1 MKNLKHIIF
10 IIILLAI
17 NGPGCKE
24 VYQPPAIQKN
34 PNLLVVDGIIIS
46 GNDSSVI
53 TLSRT
58 RNLTEYSNSIKEL
71 DAQVS
76 VVGESGVEYGFQTE
90 NNGRYVISNLQ
101 LDNSQKYQLKIITS
115 DGNEFRSDLAN
126 VRTSPPIDSVYWSQ
140 DSSLN
145 VRIFLDT
152 HDPTNST
159 TYYRWDYTETWE
171 YQSAYQSTL
180 EYVNGTIIP
189 RPVSNQIFR
198 CYISEPSSSINVA
211 NTTRLSTDIV
221 SKYNVATVPVGSE
234 KISKLYSNQVRQ
246 YAITVDAF
254 NFWQN
259 LKRNTEQLG
268 SLFDL
273 QPFTELGNIHCMNN
287 PAIKC
292 IGFISFSTVQEK
304 RVFIY
309 AGEVAYWNY
318 YPYYGACAMDTV
330 PPAELPKFFQPPGG
344 PYFNSLIGTDNGA
357 VIFSSN
363 LCVDCTDHGGSP
375 IQPPFWP

>member
-1 MKNLKHIIF
+1 M
-10 IIILLAI
+10 
-17 NGPGCKE
+17 NGSGCKE
-24 VYQPPAIQKN
+24 VYQPPAIQNN

-58 RNLTEYSNSIKEL
+58 RNLTEYSNSIKEP

-76 VVGESGVEYGFQTE
+76 VVGESGVEYGFQSE
-90 NNGRYVISNLQ
+90 NNGRYVINSLL

-126 VRTSPPIDSVYWSQ
+126 VRTSPPIDSLYWNQ

-145 VRIFLDT
+145 VRIYLDT

-189 RPVSNQIFR
+189 RPASNQIFR
-198 CYISEPSSSINVA
+198 CYMSEPSSSINVA

-234 KISKLYSNQVRQ
+234 KISKLYSNQIRQ

-309 AGEVAYWNY
+309 SGEVAYWNY

-330 PPAELPKFFQPPGG
+330 PPAELSKFFQPPGG